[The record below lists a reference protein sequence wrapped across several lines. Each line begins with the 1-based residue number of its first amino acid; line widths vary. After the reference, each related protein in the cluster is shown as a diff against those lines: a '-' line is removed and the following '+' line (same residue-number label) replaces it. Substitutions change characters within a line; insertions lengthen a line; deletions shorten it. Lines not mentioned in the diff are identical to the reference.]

1 MHFFPTNGP
10 KLSSF
15 YNNIMKSNRFVK
27 HLKYLL
33 YQIIFWYG
41 IFLFYIFISG
51 DDTVFTTYFNLLQ
64 LDNLYIIL
72 LVFGSAISFLF
83 FLLNLFITDRIARF
97 LPARMIVFFK
107 WLVYFGSAFVLMLI
121 SARFSVNQI
130 RRGYYD
136 EIFQQIP
143 RMDIHFFRFLV
154 YFYLSGIIFN
164 FFKGMRMRMG
174 RLNFIRWFFGILS
187 KPREEERI
195 FMFLD
200 MKSSTAIA
208 EKILHKKFSYL
219 VQDIFN
225 IMSVFGYYHGEIYQY
240 LGDGAIISWKVQ
252 SGILDCNY
260 LKAYFAFQKRILR
273 RERYFNRK
281 YELVPEFKAG
291 VHVGHVMV
299 LQVGQTR
306 RDISYNGDVIN
317 TTARIES
324 MCKEYKQNLL
334 ISEDLYNRTEV
345 TDAYLFKEI
354 GRIRLKGKRKTTG
367 IYQVNEKK
375 TT

>member
-1 MHFFPTNGP
+1 
-10 KLSSF
+10 
-15 YNNIMKSNRFVK
+15 MKSNRLVK
-27 HLKYLL
+27 HLKYLI

-41 IFLFYIFISG
+41 IFLFYIFLTG
-51 DDTVFTTYFNLLQ
+51 DDKVFTIYFNLLQ
-64 LDNLYIIL
+64 LDNLYINL

-83 FLLNLFITDRIARF
+83 FLLNLLITDRIVRF
-97 LPARMIVFFK
+97 LPTRMIVFFK

-121 SARFSVNQI
+121 AARFSVNQI
-130 RRGYYD
+130 RRDNYE

-143 RMDIHFFRFLV
+143 KMDIHFFRFLA

-164 FFKGMRMRMG
+164 FLKGMRMRMG
-174 RLNFIRWFFGILS
+174 RMNFIRWFFGILS

-200 MKSSTAIA
+200 MKSSTTIA
-208 EKILHKKFSYL
+208 EKLFHKKFSYL

-225 IMSVFGYYHGEIYQY
+225 NMSVFGFYHGEIYQY
-240 LGDGAIISWKVQ
+240 LGDGAIISWKVK

-260 LKAYFAFQKRILR
+260 LKAYFAFRKRISR

-281 YELVPEFKAG
+281 YKLVPEFKAG

-306 RDISYNGDVIN
+306 RDISYNGDTIN
-317 TTARIES
+317 TAARIES
-324 MCKEYKQNLL
+324 MCKEYQQDLL
-334 ISEDLYNRTEV
+334 ISEDLYNRTEDK
-345 TDAYLFKEI
+345 DAYFFKEI
-354 GRIRLKGKRKTTG
+354 GRIKLKGKRKSTG
-367 IYQVNEKK
+367 IYQVKERK

>member
-1 MHFFPTNGP
+1 
-10 KLSSF
+10 
-15 YNNIMKSNRFVK
+15 MKSNRLVK

-41 IFLFYIFISG
+41 IFLFYIFITG
-51 DDTVFTTYFNLLQ
+51 DDKVFTIYFNLLL
-64 LDNLYIIL
+64 LDNLYLIL

-83 FLLNLFITDRIARF
+83 FLLNLIISDRMARF
-97 LPARMIVFFK
+97 LPSRMIVLFK
-107 WLVYFGSAFVLMLI
+107 WLVYFGSAFALMLI
-121 SARFSVNQI
+121 AARFSVNQI
-130 RRGYYD
+130 RSGNYE
-136 EIFQQIP
+136 EIMQQIP
-143 RMDIHFFRFLV
+143 TMNIDFFRFLA

-174 RLNFIRWFFGILS
+174 RMNFIRWFLGILS

-208 EKILHKKFSYL
+208 EKLFHRKFSYL

-225 IMSVFGYYHGEIYQY
+225 NMTVFGFYHGEIYQY
-240 LGDGAIISWKVQ
+240 LGDGAIISWKVK

-260 LKAYFAFQKRILR
+260 LKAYFAFQKRISR
-273 RERYFNRK
+273 RERYFSRK
-281 YELVPEFKAG
+281 YKLVPGFKAG

-306 RDISYNGDVIN
+306 RDISYNGDTIN
-317 TTARIES
+317 TAARIES
-324 MCKEYKQNLL
+324 MCKEYHQDLL
-334 ISEDLYNRTEV
+334 ISEDLYKRTENN
-345 TDAYLFKEI
+345 DAYLFKEI
-354 GRIRLKGKRKTTG
+354 GRIKLEGKRKSTG
-367 IYQVNEKK
+367 IYQVKERK

>member
-1 MHFFPTNGP
+1 MFSRLI
-10 KLSSF
+10 KEK
-15 YNNIMKSNRFVK
+15 ID
-27 HLKYLL
+27 
-33 YQIIFWYG
+33 IFHSK
-41 IFLFYIFISG
+41 IFK
-51 DDTVFTTYFNLLQ
+51 
-64 LDNLYIIL
+64 
-72 LVFGSAISFLF
+72 AI
-83 FLLNLFITDRIARF
+83 D
-97 LPARMIVFFK
+97 
-107 WLVYFGSAFVLMLI
+107 YFVLMLI

-174 RLNFIRWFFGILS
+174 RMNFIRWFFGILS

-200 MKSSTAIA
+200 MKSSTTVA
-208 EKILHKKFSYL
+208 EKLFHKKFSYL

-225 IMSVFGYYHGEIYQY
+225 IMTVFGFYHGEIYQY
-240 LGDGAIISWKVQ
+240 LGDGAIISWKTN

-260 LKAYFAFQKRILR
+260 LKAYFAFQKRIFR
-273 RERYFNRK
+273 RTRYFNRRYK
-281 YELVPEFKAG
+281 LVPEFKAG

-306 RDISYNGDVIN
+306 RDISYNGDTIN
-317 TTARIES
+317 TAARIES
-324 MCKEYKQNLL
+324 MCKEYKQDLL

-345 TDAYLFKEI
+345 TDKYLFKEI
-354 GRIRLKGKRKTTG
+354 GRVKLEGKRKSTG
-367 IYQVNEKK
+367 IYQVKERKN
-375 TT
+375 T